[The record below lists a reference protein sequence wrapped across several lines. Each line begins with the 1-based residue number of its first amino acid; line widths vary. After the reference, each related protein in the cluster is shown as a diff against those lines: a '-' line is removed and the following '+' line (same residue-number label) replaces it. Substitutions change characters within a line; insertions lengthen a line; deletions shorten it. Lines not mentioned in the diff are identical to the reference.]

1 MTIMK
6 TTLAATAA
14 TFLTFGGAAFADS
27 HSIDIGTARLDL
39 SLDTN
44 GDGEVDNDEIIDG
57 NMAIFDSNGSGT
69 LDAEERG
76 VAEQMLTIGNT
87 ASDDMSTNDGADVMQ
102 TDFNVGAARLDP
114 SLDTNGDSAV
124 DNDEIIDGNM
134 ALFDT
139 NASGTI
145 DAVERNVAEQLLS
158 TGINT
163 ISVDATSD
171 GSEATTSMAI
181 DFDVQAARL
190 MPSLDANGDGD
201 VDDDE
206 IINGNMAIF
215 DSNGSGTL
223 DAEERGVADEIIM
236 NN

>member
-27 HSIDIGTARLDL
+27 HSIDIGTARLDI